1 MDRDPLPFAEAEK
14 ERQFTVSEKV
24 AECESEPEIPFT
36 VIVAGPAGVP
46 VFFGRPLQPPNT
58 RTVRSANPQASFLAV
73 RRAMMKAAEKAR
85 ARLSRDQIHSG
96 ECG

>member
-1 MDRDPLPFAEAEK
+1 M
-14 ERQFTVSEKV
+14 
-24 AECESEPEIPFT
+24 
-36 VIVAGPAGVP
+36 IVAGPAGVP
-46 VFFGRPLQPPNT
+46 VLPLFGRPLQPPNT

>member
-1 MDRDPLPFAEAEK
+1 MPFAEAEK

-96 ECG
+96 E

>member
-1 MDRDPLPFAEAEK
+1 LAFAEAEK

-24 AECESEPEIPFT
+24 AECDSVPEVPFT

-46 VFFGRPLQPPNT
+46 VLPRFGGPLQPAST
-58 RTVRSANPQASFLAV
+58 SMVMRANPQASFFAV

-96 ECG
+96 EYG

>member
-1 MDRDPLPFAEAEK
+1 LPFAEAEK

-24 AECESEPEIPFT
+24 AECDSVPEVPFT

-46 VFFGRPLQPPNT
+46 VLPLFGGPLQPASASMVM
-58 RTVRSANPQASFLAV
+58 RANPQASFFAV

-85 ARLSRDQIHSG
+85 AKLNRDQIHSG
-96 ECG
+96 EYG